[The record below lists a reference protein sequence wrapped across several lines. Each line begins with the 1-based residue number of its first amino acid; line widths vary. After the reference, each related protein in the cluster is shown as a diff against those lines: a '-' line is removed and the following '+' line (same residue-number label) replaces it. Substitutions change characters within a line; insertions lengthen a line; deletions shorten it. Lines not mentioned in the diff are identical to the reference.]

1 MNIAAVLM
9 AAGNSRRFGDAN
21 KLLAPFLGWPL
32 VAHAATTLRSLSLT
46 HLIAVVAD
54 LDVAAQL
61 AGFEIA
67 HAPAANDMAQ
77 NIALGVKTAQALGA
91 DRVLI
96 ALADMPLVPHAH
108 FVSLIATCTDTLPS
122 ASDDGAERLPPAC
135 FPACYFDQLVSL
147 TGDNGA
153 AQIIKNLPQSSIII
167 DTTGVLADAD
177 YPHDL
182 SRMTNLS
189 RMTGSNACH

>member
-1 MNIAAVLM
+1 M
-9 AAGNSRRFGDAN
+9 AAGNSRRFGEAN
-21 KLLAPFLGWPL
+21 KLLAPFQGRPL
-32 VAHAATTLRSLSLT
+32 VAHAASTLRSLSLT

-67 HAPAANDMAQ
+67 HAPAANNMAK

-108 FVSLIATCTDTLPS
+108 FLSLIAACTDTLPS
-122 ASDDGAERLPPAC
+122 ASDDG
-135 FPACYFDQLVSL
+135 
-147 TGDNGA
+147 TGRFKRTF
-153 AQIIKNLPQSSIII
+153 I
-167 DTTGVLADAD
+167 T
-177 YPHDL
+177 
-182 SRMTNLS
+182 
-189 RMTGSNACH
+189 

>member
-1 MNIAAVLM
+1 MKIAAVLM
-9 AAGNSRRFGDAN
+9 AAGNSRRFGEAN
-21 KLLAPFLGWPL
+21 KLLAPFQGRPL
-32 VAHAATTLRSLSLT
+32 VAHAANTLRSLSLT

-54 LDVAAQL
+54 LDVAMHL
-61 AGFEIA
+61 TGFEIA
-67 HAPAANDMAQ
+67 NAPATNDMAQ

-91 DRVLI
+91 ERVLI

-108 FVSLIATCTDTLPS
+108 FVSLIAACTDTMPS
-122 ASDDGAERLPPAC
+122 ASDDGTGRLPPAC

-153 AQIIKNLPQSSIII
+153 AQIIKKLPQSSIII
-167 DTTGVLADAD
+167 DTTGALADAD

-182 SRMTNLS
+182 SRMT
-189 RMTGSNACH
+189 GSNACH